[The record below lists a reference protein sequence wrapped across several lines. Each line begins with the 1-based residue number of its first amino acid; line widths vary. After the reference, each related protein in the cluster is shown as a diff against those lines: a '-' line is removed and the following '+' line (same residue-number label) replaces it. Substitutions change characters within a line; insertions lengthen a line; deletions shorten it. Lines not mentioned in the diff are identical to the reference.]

1 MHDSD
6 LEHTDHRPWPLPD
19 RPWAWRQTW
28 HDLLFAHWP
37 IPASELRPLIPREL
51 TLQTFD
57 GSAWLGVVPFRMTGV
72 MRRPLPDLPWI
83 SAFAEVNLR
92 TYVELG
98 GKPGVWFLSLDAANP
113 LAVWA
118 ARRFYH
124 LPYFHARMEVTRRN
138 GEIRYRSTRRSDPAG
153 LTFEARYAPSSD
165 PYEAEAG
172 HLDHWLTER
181 YRLYAPRR
189 DGRIY
194 LTEVHHR
201 PWPLQEAWAEIQ
213 RNELPDPHGLT
224 CDGRPV
230 LLHFSRRLDVRVW
243 APERADV

>member
-1 MHDSD
+1 MNYRD
-6 LEHTDHRPWPLPD
+6 LERTDHRPWPLPD

-37 IPASELRPLIPREL
+37 ISASELRPLIPPEL
-51 TLQTFD
+51 TLQRFD
-57 GSAWLGVVPFRMTGV
+57 GNAWLGLVPFRMTGV

-118 ARRFYH
+118 ARRFFH
-124 LPYFHARMEVTRRN
+124 LPYFLARMEVTRHN
-138 GEIRYRSTRRSDPAG
+138 GEVRYRSVRRSDPAG
-153 LTFEARYAPSSD
+153 LTFEGRYSPSSAL
-165 PYEAEAG
+165 YEAEAG
-172 HLDHWLTER
+172 DLDHWLTER
-181 YRLYAPRR
+181 YCLYAARR
-189 DGRIY
+189 DGEIY
-194 LTEVHHR
+194 RTEVHHR
-201 PWPLQEAWAEIQ
+201 PWPLQEAQAEIR
-213 RNELPDPHGLT
+213 RNELSEPHGLT
-224 CDGRPV
+224 CDDPPV

-243 APERADV
+243 SPERVGG